1 MSEKQF
7 VDAYLEG
14 RIDRRRFIQRMVGT
28 GVSVAVAVTYADLV
42 HPPGA
47 GAGVLREA
55 GATGSVVRSAAVP
68 NPTVTGP
75 IPATVRPGDPAHDYP
90 FLSTQ
95 YDLAQDGF
103 IEQEFFFSGTASRY
117 NVANGQLTTATL
129 IDTGHPYK
137 TRMVV
142 RRPVKAKNFNGTVLV
157 EWYNVTVGFDVEANW
172 FRYHEEI
179 VREGYA
185 WVGISAQRVGVNY
198 LKTWSPARYGSL
210 DVTEGG
216 TINNDALNWDIY
228 SQALQAIR
236 SPQGVSPLADLKVKR
251 VIADGESSSASK
263 LTQYFNAI
271 HPLAGLA
278 DAFILNGAP
287 EPNIRVRTDLATPVF
302 ILTTETDV
310 AVIGHAQN
318 RQADSNVLRT
328 WEVAG
333 TSHAD
338 FDMIGDWL
346 VPTGTGVNPVQFRD
360 TGTFQN
366 PTCDF
371 PGLTRTPYKYV
382 YHAVIEHVDRWMQHG
397 TLPPQGTPLE
407 VVSVG
412 PGPRGAVLA
421 RDSFGIAKGGIRL
434 SAVDA
439 PIATNASPNAPG
451 FFCSIWGQYLPFDAA
466 TLHNLYPT
474 HGKYVSKV
482 ARVSDQNV
490 NDGYLLRP
498 DAHTIKHEATQSSIG
513 E

>member
-1 MSEKQF
+1 M
-7 VDAYLEG
+7 
-14 RIDRRRFIQRMVGT
+14 QRK
-28 GVSVAVAVTYADLV
+28 ARA
-42 HPPGA
+42 
-47 GAGVLREA
+47 
-55 GATGSVVRSAAVP
+55 AAVP

-75 IPATVRPGDPAHDYP
+75 VPSTVTPGNAAHDYP

-95 YDLAQDGF
+95 YDLARDGF
-103 IEQEFFFSGTASRY
+103 TEQEFFFSGTASRY

-129 IDTGHPYK
+129 VDTGHPYK

-142 RRPVKAKNFNGTVLV
+142 RRPIKAKNFNGTVLV

-198 LKTWSPARYGSL
+198 LKTWSPTRYGSL
-210 DVTEGG
+210 DVTQGG

-236 SPQGVSPLADLKVKR
+236 SPQGVSPLADLKVKH

-287 EPNIRVRTDLATPVF
+287 EPNIKVRTDLATPVF

-318 RQADSNVLRT
+318 RQPDSDVLRT

-346 VPTGTGVNPVQFRD
+346 VPTGTGVNPVQYRD
-360 TGTFQN
+360 TGTFQDPCLRLPGADPDAVQVRLPRGHRARGQLDPARHPAPSRDAAGSRLGGAWAARRGARPRQLRHRQGRDPSLRRRRSHRDQCQPERPRVLLLDLGPVPAVRRSDAAQPVPDAREVRVEGRAGERPERKGRVPAQAGRPDDQARSN
-366 PTCDF
+366 P
-371 PGLTRTPYKYV
+371 
-382 YHAVIEHVDRWMQHG
+382 IEHRRVGRSG
-397 TLPPQGTPLE
+397 RSGPL
-407 VVSVG
+407 
-412 PGPRGAVLA
+412 R
-421 RDSFGIAKGGIRL
+421 RDS
-434 SAVDA
+434 
-439 PIATNASPNAPG
+439 
-451 FFCSIWGQYLPFDAA
+451 
-466 TLHNLYPT
+466 
-474 HGKYVSKV
+474 
-482 ARVSDQNV
+482 
-490 NDGYLLRP
+490 
-498 DAHTIKHEATQSSIG
+498 
-513 E
+513 

>member
-1 MSEKQF
+1 VLRK
-7 VDAYLEG
+7 
-14 RIDRRRFIQRMVGT
+14 
-28 GVSVAVAVTYADLV
+28 
-42 HPPGA
+42 A
-47 GAGVLREA
+47 GAS
-55 GATGSVVRSAAVP
+55 GSVVRAAAVH
-68 NPTVTGP
+68 NPTVAGP
-75 IPATVRPGDPAHDYP
+75 IPATVTPGDPAHDYP

-95 YDLAQDGF
+95 YDLGRDGF
-103 IEQEFFFSGTASRY
+103 TEQEFFFSGTASRY

-142 RRPVKAKNFNGTVLV
+142 RRPVKAKDFNGTVLV

-185 WVGISAQRVGVNY
+185 WVGISAQRVGVNF

-210 DVTEGG
+210 DVSQGG

-236 SPQGVSPLADLKVKR
+236 SPQGISPLADLKVQR

-287 EPNIRVRTDLATPVF
+287 EPNIVVRTDLATPVF

-318 RQADSNVLRT
+318 RQADSDTLRT

-338 FDMIGDWL
+338 RDGRQSRAVPGHRHIPRPDLRLPGADPDAIQVRLPRSHRARGPLDAGRHPAASGDAAGSRL
-346 VPTGTGVNPVQFRD
+346 GGAGATRRGACPRQLRHRQGRDPSLRRRRPDRDQCQPERPRVLLLDLGPVPTVRRSHAAQPVPDAREVRVQGRAGERPERKGRIPAPTGRPNDQARRNPF
-360 TGTFQN
+360 
-366 PTCDF
+366 
-371 PGLTRTPYKYV
+371 
-382 YHAVIEHVDRWMQHG
+382 EHRRLGRSGRQ
-397 TLPPQGTPLE
+397 
-407 VVSVG
+407 
-412 PGPRGAVLA
+412 AVLTA
-421 RDSFGIAKGGIRL
+421 RESIAARPP
-434 SAVDA
+434 AVV
-439 PIATNASPNAPG
+439 I
-451 FFCSIWGQYLPFDAA
+451 C
-466 TLHNLYPT
+466 H
-474 HGKYVSKV
+474 
-482 ARVSDQNV
+482 AR
-490 NDGYLLRP
+490 R
-498 DAHTIKHEATQSSIG
+498 AR
-513 E
+513 

>member
-1 MSEKQF
+1 
-7 VDAYLEG
+7 
-14 RIDRRRFIQRMVGT
+14 
-28 GVSVAVAVTYADLV
+28 
-42 HPPGA
+42 
-47 GAGVLREA
+47 
-55 GATGSVVRSAAVP
+55 
-68 NPTVTGP
+68 
-75 IPATVRPGDPAHDYP
+75 
-90 FLSTQ
+90 
-95 YDLAQDGF
+95 
-103 IEQEFFFSGTASRY
+103 
-117 NVANGQLTTATL
+117 
-129 IDTGHPYK
+129 
-137 TRMVV
+137 MVV
-142 RRPVKAKNFNGTVLV
+142 RRPIKAKNFNGTVLV

-210 DVTEGG
+210 DVTQGG

-263 LTQYFNAI
+263 LTQYYNAI

-287 EPNIRVRTDLATPVF
+287 EPNLVVRTDLATPVF
-302 ILTTETDV
+302 KLTTETDV

-360 TGTFQN
+360 TGTFQA
-366 PTCDF
+366 PVCDF

-382 YHAVIEHVDRWMQHG
+382 YHAVIEHVDRWIQHG
-397 TLPPQGTPLE
+397 TPPPHGTPLE

-439 PIATNASPNAPG
+439 PDRDQCQPERPRVLLLDLGPVPAVRRS
-451 FFCSIWGQYLPFDAA
+451 DAGRPVPDA
-466 TLHNLYPT
+466 REVRVEGRA
-474 HGKYVSKV
+474 GKRPEREG
-482 ARVSDQNV
+482 RVPAQA
-490 NDGYLLRP
+490 GRP
-498 DAHTIKHEATQSSIG
+498 DDQARGDPIEHRRVGRSVRWRTPRCAVRPSGSRRG
-513 E
+513 SG